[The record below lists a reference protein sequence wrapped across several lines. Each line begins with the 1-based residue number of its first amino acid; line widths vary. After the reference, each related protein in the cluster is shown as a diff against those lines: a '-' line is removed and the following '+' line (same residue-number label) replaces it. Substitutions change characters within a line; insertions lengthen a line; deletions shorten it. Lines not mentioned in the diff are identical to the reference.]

1 LVEKEHQHHKNGMTN
16 KRPIKPQH
24 MRSNDTRLL
33 AILIM
38 SISMLMVVQTY
49 VNLELLKYSL
59 MVMVML
65 YACYEDILTKTVSRS
80 IHILIII
87 IGCIGIT
94 PAYLQNEA
102 VLGLLFAPLP
112 FIITNVICWLILK
125 KQVIGKGDIFYIGAL
140 GFAVGWS
147 IVIPGLIIGLGVSMI
162 YFCLK
167 RTKDQTIAFIP
178 IITMGVLMSVVINY
192 Q

>member
-1 LVEKEHQHHKNGMTN
+1 MPEKKIMQHSSRSDIKLMLVLLMTF
-16 KRPIKPQH
+16 
-24 MRSNDTRLL
+24 
-33 AILIM
+33 
-38 SISMLMVVQTY
+38 SMLVIYQKY
-49 VNLELLKYSL
+49 INLDLLKYSL
-59 MVMVML
+59 MIVIML
-65 YACYEDILTKTVSRS
+65 YACYEDILTKTISRS

-87 IGCIGIT
+87 VGSIGIT
-94 PAYLQNEA
+94 PAYIQTEA
-102 VLGLLFAPLP
+102 MLGLLLAPLP
-112 FIITNVICWLILK
+112 FIITNVICWLMLK
-125 KQVIGKGDIFYIGAL
+125 KKVIGKGDIFYVGAL

-147 IVIPGLIIGLGVSMI
+147 IAIPGLIIGLGVSMI